1 MTKSIRE
8 PDRRKTMREIKRIGT
23 ERIDEY
29 MEIYFNSYPA
39 YKTLDDECRAYYRDK
54 TIRDMERGRDVE
66 FFGCFEDGVLAATMK
81 IVDFDINLFGEMR
94 KTKGLMAL
102 GVHPLYKKR
111 KIALDMV
118 NYFEDYTTDSGYA
131 MAVLLPFN
139 MKFYH
144 DMGYGYGS
152 RMDEYRVPTTS
163 LPKAESLDGLRFLAG
178 DEKEE
183 VLACFRRFVE
193 AGHGQ
198 LMKFSEEIEAMN
210 ADEVTKYIGCFDG
223 DRLAGYLAYR
233 FENASDVNYTLNRIV
248 VDEMIYESGAAL
260 KKLLG
265 FLRLQAD
272 QVQTVVLRT
281 GDPDFYHVL
290 EDSADISG
298 NYIPFGY
305 LQTNVSA
312 VGVMQKIIDPDR
324 FLEQT
329 AHRKIPACKG
339 SRLTVEFAYKY
350 ELVNGMNWLTIAFE
364 DGGWKIDDSGK
375 RADIQISLRLR
386 DLSSILMGSMRVGS
400 AVRLGIAQVTK
411 GADRLAELDSYLTP
425 EQRPFG
431 NSDF

>member
-66 FFGCFEDGVLAATMK
+66 FFGCFEDGILAATMK

-152 RMDEYRVPTTS
+152 KMDEYRVPTTS
-163 LPKAESLDGLRFLAG
+163 LPKAESLDGLRFLTG
-178 DEKEE
+178 DEKGE

-248 VDEMIYESGAAL
+248 VDEMIYESGAVL

-281 GDPDFYHVL
+281 GAPDFYHVL

-329 AHRKIPACKG
+329 AHRKIPACRG
-339 SRLTVEFAYKY
+339 RLTAEFAYKY
-350 ELVNGMNWLTIAFE
+350 ELVSGMNWITIAFE

-400 AVRLGIAQVTK
+400 AARLGIAQVTK
-411 GADRLAELDSYLTP
+411 GADRLTELDSYLTP